1 MCGGTIHSHRWSNIS
16 TVILRNS
23 SRWLGSA
30 VLVASLACALWT
42 APAASASCAPLP
54 PLRESLD
61 AAEVVFIGTVAGV
74 DYDGRLARFRVE
86 EVWKGEVGGSVLVN
100 GGPSLEDLEQAE
112 REGLGI
118 ATSVDRTFEL
128 GVRYL
133 VVPYDVSHD
142 VLADS
147 SCSATQPY
155 ASDLDRFRPA
165 GGEASP
171 AGVDQTLDAAVPV
184 QATGGPSWQMIG
196 LLAAVTAVGVALV
209 GFVLRRRRTRGPA

>member
-1 MCGGTIHSHRWSNIS
+1 
-16 TVILRNS
+16 VILRNS

-30 VLVASLACALWT
+30 VLVASLAWALWT

-54 PLRESLD
+54 PLRKSLA
-61 AAEVVFIGTVAGV
+61 AAEVVFVGTVAGV

-100 GGPSLEDLEQAE
+100 GGPSLEDLEQAK

-133 VVPYDVSHD
+133 VVPHDVSQD

-165 GGEASP
+165 GGEVSP
-171 AGVDQTLDAAVPV
+171 GIDQTLDAGVPA
-184 QATGGPSWQMIG
+184 QGTGGSSWQMIG
-196 LLAAVTAVGVALV
+196 FLAAVTAVAGALV